1 MRKQENNYN
10 QNSTDDDSRIEYKE
24 HSEFFETYYQLRNKT
39 LMYFSLTRTNPS
51 NMIKLIDSLSD
62 LFRWT
67 NAQLN
72 AITDIKEIRSEL
84 NKLYILH
91 KNNEINKCFS
101 SCENFFDLLSS
112 LQMDTELIPKVKTQ
126 DNRDITKEDDPRFM
140 IATAAFNLIYP
151 E

>member
-10 QNSTDDDSRIEYKE
+10 QNSTNNDSRIEYKE

>member
-39 LMYFSLTRTNPS
+39 LMYFSLTRTNHS